1 MNYKFNEYGFFTGVC
16 VSEVPDSTTIPPM
29 EATDDKQPRWNG
41 VGWTLVKN
49 YQDALWFNP
58 SSLKYERSS
67 DPDDVRAAPWVA
79 VVGSK
84 ITETFPPSPNH
95 IFNYATKQW
104 EDPRTLQDLKAAQW
118 ALIKQARTAA
128 EYAGFTW
135 DGSTFDSDAVSQN
148 RITGAVTLAQLS
160 NTFTID
166 WTLATNQ
173 VRTLNQ
179 SEMLQV
185 GAALGV
191 HVQTQFA
198 KGQSLRVQTD
208 AATTQAEVEA
218 IVW

>member
-1 MNYKFNEYGFFTGVC
+1 MNVTIFNVATGKVESL
-16 VSEVPDSTTIPPM
+16 VSGREEDINAMLDGGQDCIEGHFYPKDFYINAGEPV
-29 EATDDKQPRWNG
+29 AKQAQP
-41 VGWTLVKN
+41 T
-49 YQDALWFNP
+49 
-58 SSLKYERSS
+58 
-67 DPDDVRAAPWVA
+67 
-79 VVGSK
+79 
-84 ITETFPPSPNH
+84 PNH
-95 IFNYATKQW
+95 IFNYVTKQW
-104 EDPRTLQDLKAAQW
+104 EDPRTLQELKDTQW
-118 ALIKQARTAA
+118 ASIKRFRSAA

-160 NTFTID
+160 SAFTID

-198 KGQSLRVQTD
+198 KGQSLRVQID

>member
-1 MNYKFNEYGFFTGVC
+1 MNYKFNEYGFLAGMC
-16 VSEVPDSTTIPPM
+16 ISDAPNSTTIAPM
-29 EATDDKQPRWNG
+29 EEAEGKQPRWDGTN
-41 VGWTLVKN
+41 WTLVRN
-49 YQDALWFNP
+49 YQDVLWFNP
-58 SSLKYERSS
+58 DSLKYEHSKN
-67 DPDDVRAAPWVA
+67 PDDVHSAPWVE
-79 VVGSK
+79 VIGPEVTS
-84 ITETFPPSPNH
+84 TFPPTANH
-95 IFNYATKQW
+95 IFNYVTKQW
-104 EDPRTLQDLKAAQW
+104 EDPRTLQELKDAQW
-118 ALIKQARTAA
+118 TLIKRFRSAT

-160 NTFTID
+160 SAFTID

-198 KGQSLRVQTD
+198 KGQSLRVQID

-218 IVW
+218 VVW

>member
-1 MNYKFNEYGFFTGVC
+1 MKRFITFNNNGQIHAAYTLGDT
-16 VSEVPDSTTIPPM
+16 EVPNLEIGQDFMEISDQQDLSNVYLENGIFIPFPVKPTIHHVF
-29 EATDDKQPRWNG
+29 N
-41 VGWTLVKN
+41 WT
-49 YQDALWFNP
+49 
-58 SSLKYERSS
+58 
-67 DPDDVRAAPWVA
+67 
-79 VVGSK
+79 
-84 ITETFPPSPNH
+84 
-95 IFNYATKQW
+95 TKQW
-104 EDPRTLQDLKAAQW
+104 EDPRTLQELKDAQW
-118 ALIKQARTAA
+118 ASIKRSRSQA
-128 EYAGFTW
+128 EYAGFMW

-160 NTFTID
+160 SAFTID

-198 KGQSLRVQTD
+198 KGQSLRVQID

>member
-1 MNYKFNEYGFFTGVC
+1 MICITLDENKTPISVARYFIEIT
-16 VSEVPDSTTIPPM
+16 DSDMLAIP
-29 EATDDKQPRWNG
+29 NS
-41 VGWTLVKN
+41 
-49 YQDALWFNP
+49 LWFESGDINC
-58 SSLKYERSS
+58 SDEELLKQWRI
-67 DPDDVRAAPWVA
+67 VNGTLMN
-79 VVGSK
+79 VGSAPHSYCVWN
-84 ITETFPPSPNH
+84 TL
-95 IFNYATKQW
+95 TKQW
-104 EDPRTLQDLKAAQW
+104 EDPRTLDDIKAAQW
-118 ALIKQARTAA
+118 ALIKQARSQA

-135 DGSTFDSDAVSQN
+135 DSSTFDSDATSQN

-160 NTFTID
+160 SAFTID

-198 KGQSLRVQTD
+198 KGQSLRVQID

-218 IVW
+218 VVW

>member
-1 MNYKFNEYGFFTGVC
+1 MEITIYKPSGEITRWVNCNPEFLGIQAVDDESYIVGKVSNETHYIDIVGHTAVAK
-16 VSEVPDSTTIPPM
+16 TI
-29 EATDDKQPRWNG
+29 K
-41 VGWTLVKN
+41 
-49 YQDALWFNP
+49 
-58 SSLKYERSS
+58 
-67 DPDDVRAAPWVA
+67 
-79 VVGSK
+79 
-84 ITETFPPSPNH
+84 PSPNH

-104 EDPRTLQDLKAAQW
+104 EDPRTLADIKAAQW
-118 ALIKQARTAA
+118 TLIKAARTQA
-128 EYAGFTW
+128 EYAGFIW
-135 DGSTFDSDAVSQN
+135 DGSTFDSDAISQN

-160 NTFTID
+160 STFTID

-198 KGQSLRVQTD
+198 KGQSLRVQID

>member
-1 MNYKFNEYGFFTGVC
+1 MKNFFK
-16 VSEVPDSTTIPPM
+16 PDGSVWSF
-29 EATDDKQPRWNG
+29 EADGT
-41 VGWTLVKN
+41 
-49 YQDALWFNP
+49 QDAYITPDMTQMSDVDFDSW
-58 SSLKYERSS
+58 RS
-67 DPDDVRAAPWVA
+67 
-79 VVGSK
+79 
-84 ITETFPPSPNH
+84 PPSEH
-95 IFNYATKQW
+95 HTFNWQTKQW
-104 EDPRTLQDLKAAQW
+104 EDPRTLQEIKDAQW
-118 ALIKQARTAA
+118 ALIKKARTRA

-135 DGSTFDSDAVSQN
+135 DGSTFDSDAISQN

-198 KGQSLRVQTD
+198 KGQSLRVQID

-218 IVW
+218 VVW

>member
-1 MNYKFNEYGFFTGVC
+1 MINYVLVDSNNHVYCEGCGSELPDGAIEGVVTTNKQFEFERFNW
-16 VSEVPDSTTIPPM
+16 
-29 EATDDKQPRWNG
+29 Q
-41 VGWTLVKN
+41 
-49 YQDALWFNP
+49 
-58 SSLKYERSS
+58 
-67 DPDDVRAAPWVA
+67 
-79 VVGSK
+79 
-84 ITETFPPSPNH
+84 
-95 IFNYATKQW
+95 TKQW
-104 EDPRTLQDLKAAQW
+104 EDPRTLDDLKSAQW
-118 ALIKQARTAA
+118 TQIKQARTNA

-135 DGSTFDSDAVSQN
+135 DGSTFDSDAISQN

-160 NTFTID
+160 SAFTID

-198 KGQSLRVQTD
+198 KGQSLRVQID

-218 IVW
+218 VVW

>member
-1 MNYKFNEYGFFTGVC
+1 MKTYTVFNADGMAMRC
-16 VSEVPDSTTIPPM
+16 VSTA
-29 EATDDKQPRWNG
+29 EA
-41 VGWTLVKN
+41 
-49 YQDALWFNP
+49 AI
-58 SSLKYERSS
+58 KYFQET
-67 DPDDVRAAPWVA
+67 PFAEGAYGHDVYLSADGEIVA
-79 VVGSK
+79 VPAQPASH
-84 ITETFPPSPNH
+84 H
-95 IFNYATKQW
+95 IFNWQTKQW

-118 ALIKQARTAA
+118 ATIKQARSAA

-160 NTFTID
+160 SAFTID

-198 KGQSLRVQTD
+198 KGQSLRVQID

>member
-1 MNYKFNEYGFFTGVC
+1 MMKFTQIDKTTGRVIN
-16 VSEVPDSTTIPPM
+16 SGTSDSLEELASLDTTIIPD
-29 EATDDKQPRWNG
+29 EIYRGGYIVDGTHYIQPSQPSAHHVFN
-41 VGWTLVKN
+41 WT
-49 YQDALWFNP
+49 
-58 SSLKYERSS
+58 
-67 DPDDVRAAPWVA
+67 
-79 VVGSK
+79 
-84 ITETFPPSPNH
+84 
-95 IFNYATKQW
+95 TKQW
-104 EDPRTLQDLKAAQW
+104 EDPRTLQELKDAQW
-118 ALIKQARTAA
+118 TLIKRSRSAA
-128 EYAGFTW
+128 EYAGFMW

-160 NTFTID
+160 SAFTID

-198 KGQSLRVQTD
+198 KGQSLRVQID